1 MPIDEPSYVALQAL
15 ACGIDRIDAEFGE
28 TLLGSSMI
36 TSFFEG
42 FVLMQICGVAC

>member
-1 MPIDEPSYVALQAL
+1 MPIEKSTYVALQAL

-36 TSFFEG
+36 TSSFE
-42 FVLMQICGVAC
+42 ASY